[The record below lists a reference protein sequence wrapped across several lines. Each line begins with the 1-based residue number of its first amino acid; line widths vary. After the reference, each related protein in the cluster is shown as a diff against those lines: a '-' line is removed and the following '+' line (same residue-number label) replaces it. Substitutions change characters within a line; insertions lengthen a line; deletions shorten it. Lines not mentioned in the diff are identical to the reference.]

1 MTTTVDLDYLLM
13 LKLPTITPD
22 DMSPVVRLADV
33 PAGLRSALDQ
43 YQFLAVRPI
52 LNGEVCVWLH
62 DWNRFPCVCR
72 SP

>member
-33 PAGLRSALDQ
+33 PAGLRSALIQ
-43 YQFLAVRPI
+43 NVVEFSLRTLFVRAISHSKLATMP
-52 LNGEVCVWLH
+52 N
-62 DWNRFPCVCR
+62 
-72 SP
+72 